1 MLHQLYA
8 YQHLLDL
15 LFNVSLPL
23 VDQVDAFLY
32 SQHVAVN
39 VSACLFWL
47 YNVLSVLSN
56 STIPLG

>member
-15 LFNVSLPL
+15 LFNVLLPL
-23 VDQVDAFLY
+23 ADY
-32 SQHVAVN
+32 SNKALFAHNVPID

-47 YNVLSVLSN
+47 YNVLSVFSN